1 MILPF
6 WHLHASNAAL
16 LHYLLPYCCNLNGCY
31 EIVNISLYIKFVP
44 SRLKTLLITK
54 QDVVEEIK

>member
-1 MILPF
+1 MQVMQP
-6 WHLHASNAAL
+6 
-16 LHYLLPYCCNLNGCY
+16 CCITCCLIVAIRMVVY